1 MTEIVQTS
9 SHQVSTYHSLEAYLA
24 NSAEK
29 ISIERRVFCH
39 LVHEW
44 ATSDVSTGLTATDI
58 AMRTGMKEH
67 KSIGSALS
75 RLKKK
80 YPDNIGY
87 ERRVGETH
95 GVYRYI
101 PPLEAMLNE

>member
-1 MTEIVQTS
+1 MTEIVHI
-9 SHQVSTYHSLEAYLA
+9 SHNAPSTYHSLEAYLN

-29 ISIERRVFCH
+29 ISIERRVFAH
-39 LVHEW
+39 LIHEW
-44 ATSDVSTGLTATDI
+44 ATNNVSTGLTATDI
-58 AMRTGMKEH
+58 SMRTGMKEH

-101 PPLEAMLNE
+101 PPLEAMSDE